1 MPRRFASSDFLAL
14 ERFQLAMLD
23 AYLIPR
29 SRDERPITAL
39 RVVPSVLAISAA
51 LRQSAH
57 SCSRRLSR
65 AGVQNDDLLAAQDL
79 DAGGVSAVFGGSDAR
94 DGDGPA
100 DDPEFDF
107 HGKVGEYWKGGVPSR
122 FENYNHWRSRPPIP
136 YIWRPWQFP
145 RPG

>member
-1 MPRRFASSDFLAL
+1 MALPSTIPPVSAVAMPFIALRWTVARSFARFLASSDFLAL

-51 LRQSAH
+51 LRPSAH

-65 AGVQNDDLLAAQDL
+65 AGVQNDFMAAPQAMAIGFD
-79 DAGGVSAVFGGSDAR
+79 GSRRRGAANIITAR
-94 DGDGPA
+94 ICLRRLR
-100 DDPEFDF
+100 E
-107 HGKVGEYWKGGVPSR
+107 
-122 FENYNHWRSRPPIP
+122 
-136 YIWRPWQFP
+136 
-145 RPG
+145 